1 MDVLNNLLIFID
13 GNLERSS
20 NGYLIFSLASAIF
33 GLLVFLLD
41 WSFYIIKNKSLLNL
55 TYDYKVPFLLVAYVI
70 GAGGVG
76 FIGVIINI
84 LNFHV
89 MGAIGAGVGWPII
102 LPRIFSS
109 VEAKVDEQKINKE
122 EV

>member
-1 MDVLNNLLIFID
+1 MDIWYNLLLFID

-20 NGYLIFSLASAIF
+20 NGYLIFSLASAIL
-33 GLLVFLLD
+33 GCLVFLLD
-41 WSFYIIKNKSLLNL
+41 WSFYTLTNKSLLNL
-55 TYDYKVPFLLVAYVI
+55 TYNHKIPFLLLAYVI

-76 FIGVIINI
+76 FIAVIMNI

-89 MGAIGAGVGWPII
+89 MGAVGAGVGWPII

-109 VEAKVDEQKINKE
+109 FEAKVVEQAINKE
-122 EV
+122 EK